1 MTGFFRNAAT
11 KIQQWM
17 SGRYGVD
24 ELSRA
29 MYIAVLIGLLLSCIP
44 GMQILSLPTFL
55 LLIYSTVR
63 TYSRNIE
70 KRREER
76 TAYLRFTGKI
86 KGWFTLRKKMWQ
98 ERKTHKYIRCM
109 HCKTMLRVPRGKGKI
124 KITCSK
130 CHNEIV
136 KKT

>member
-1 MTGFFRNAAT
+1 
-11 KIQQWM
+11 M
-17 SGRYGVD
+17 SGRYGGD

-29 MYIAVLIGLLLSCIP
+29 MYITALIGLLLSCLP
-44 GMQILSLPTFL
+44 GMQILSFPTLL
-55 LLIYSTVR
+55 LLIWSTVR

-70 KRREER
+70 KRRAER
-76 TAYLRFTGKI
+76 NAYLRFTGRI
-86 KGWFTLRKKMWQ
+86 KGWFSLRKKMWQ
-98 ERKTHKYIRCM
+98 ERKTHKYIRCKQ
-109 HCKTMLRVPRGKGKI
+109 CKTVLRVPKGKGKI